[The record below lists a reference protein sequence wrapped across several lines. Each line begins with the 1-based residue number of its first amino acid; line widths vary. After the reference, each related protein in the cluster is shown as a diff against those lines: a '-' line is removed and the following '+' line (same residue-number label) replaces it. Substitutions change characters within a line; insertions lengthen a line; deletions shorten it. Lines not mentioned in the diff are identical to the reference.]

1 MLHQVDLGAGMS
13 ADDSDSATFQDQPI
27 TQLLVKVAT
36 RCNIDCSY
44 CYWFR
49 DAAVYNKPKL
59 MSADVLH
66 QLLQRI
72 EQHVARYSL
81 VDFPIILHGGEPLLW
96 GVENFHRFAEACEG
110 ISSRTGCE
118 IPVAVTTNGVLID
131 DEWLDCFEARNI
143 SVAISIDGPAHI
155 HDIHRRTFQGTGTHA
170 AVERAARM
178 LVSRD
183 IGVSA
188 LAVCNPAYPP
198 AQYVEFFAAC
208 GISNY
213 DIMIPDATVDE
224 KPPSVASFYKG
235 LFDLWLAANRSAPTA
250 NIRIISD
257 MITALLGNNSPT
269 EGVGHKPIELCTVM
283 TDGTVEAHDVLRIA
297 GDGFTRDQI
306 QHLRS
311 CHRRRQERAS
321 LESRTRYFNS
331 SLREV
336 PTVQV
341 HERLRRGYLPHRFPG
356 KMVTTIHR
364 SIATI
369 SIRRL
374 RTCNPYWRAIF
385 TSASQV
391 GNASTCG
398 TRRRAPS

>member
-1 MLHQVDLGAGMS
+1 LFHQVDSGAAMS
-13 ADDSDSATFQDQPI
+13 AEGSDPTTFLDQPI

-49 DAAVYNKPKL
+49 DASVYNKPKL

-66 QLLQRI
+66 RLMQRI
-72 EQHVARYSL
+72 EEHVGRHAL

-96 GVENFHRFAEACEG
+96 GVENFHRFAKGCAD

-118 IPVAVTTNGVLID
+118 IPVAVTTNGILID
-131 DEWLDCFEARNI
+131 DEWLDCFEERNI

-155 HDIHRRTFQGTGTHA
+155 HDIRRRTFQGTGTHA

-188 LAVCNPAYPP
+188 LAVCQPAHPP
-198 AQYVEFFAAC
+198 EDYVAFFAAC
-208 GISNY
+208 GIANY

-224 KPPSVASFYKG
+224 KPASIAAFYNG

-269 EGVGHKPIELCTVM
+269 EGVGHKPVELCTVM

-297 GDGFTRDQI
+297 GDGSSETRFNIFEHAIDEVRNEPRWQAARDASI
-306 QHLRS
+306 NLCAQ
-311 CHRRRQERAS
+311 CRQCKFMNACGG
-321 LESRTRYFNS
+321 
-331 SLREV
+331 
-336 PTVQV
+336 
-341 HERLRRGYLPHRFPG
+341 GYLPHRFSRKNGYDNPSVYCDDLYAMFENMESVLTRHIYVSKPG
-356 KMVTTIHR
+356 GER
-364 SIATI
+364 I
-369 SIRRL
+369 SL
-374 RTCNPYWRAIF
+374 HK
-385 TSASQV
+385 TS
-391 GNASTCG
+391 
-398 TRRRAPS
+398 